1 MEINQTSTINEVIQA
16 LYGTWDL
23 SKQTNQDVTWKVLEN
38 GNLRIFKTL
47 AKGDSIP
54 LPDKF
59 IKTRNEITPYF
70 KFSKD
75 GIEGGI
81 ITLQDTALK
90 LDSDENKLIMIL
102 QF

>member
-1 MEINQTSTINEVIQA
+1 MEINQTSSINEVIQA

-38 GNLRIFKTL
+38 GNLRIFKT
-47 AKGDSIP
+47 DSIP

-59 IKTRNEITPYF
+59 IQTRNEITPYF
-70 KFSKD
+70 KFSKN